1 MGEIGSSHLD
11 FGAVQIWNDISQL
24 SDSVILE

>member
-1 MGEIGSSHLD
+1 MEKIGSSHLD

-24 SDSVILE
+24 SGLSHP